1 MKAGE
6 KAGAGTGVPAAGR
19 PLGRALRI
27 ALLFGLFA
35 SGFFLLIGR
44 EPVSMFVAI
53 VQSAAGSGYA
63 IGESLLRATPI
74 LLCAL
79 ASLVPARLGLI
90 SVGAEGQ
97 LYLGAIA
104 GTGVMLAWSGP
115 PALLLPAVLLGG
127 MAGGALWALIPALL
141 RNAAGVNETIS
152 TLMLNYIA
160 ALAVTWLVYGA
171 WKNPQSQ
178 GWPASVEFPEAAR
191 LPGLADSRVHAGLL
205 LALGLALLLHL
216 LLDRTRWGL
225 GLDVLRSN
233 PRLEHVTGL
242 RIPRLVLT
250 TMLAGGALA
259 GLAGIAEASVVQ
271 GRLQPDLAQGAGL
284 SGFLVAWLAGNR
296 VGTTVWMSLLVGG
309 LLASADGLQMHA
321 RVPSSVTLV
330 VQGLLF
336 VAVLGAGS
344 AGPRLRRGAGARHV

>member
-1 MKAGE
+1 MSFNAVRGS
-6 KAGAGTGVPAAGR
+6 GTYVYAVR
-19 PLGRALRI
+19 VL
-27 ALLFGLFA
+27 LLFGALA
-35 SGFFLLIGR
+35 SGFFLLIGHHPG
-44 EPVSMFVAI
+44 EMFVEIA
-53 VQSAAGSGYA
+53 QAAAGSGYA

-79 ASLVPARLGLI
+79 ATLVPARLGLI

-104 GTGVMLAWSGP
+104 GTGVMLAWTGP
-115 PALLLPAVLLGG
+115 QGLLLPAVLIGG
-127 MAGGALWALIPALL
+127 MVGGALWALVPALL

-152 TLMLNYIA
+152 TLMLNYVA

-178 GWPASVEFPEAAR
+178 GWPATVEFPDAAR
-191 LPGLADSRVHAGLL
+191 LATLADSRVHTGLL
-205 LALGLALLLHL
+205 LALGLAALLWFF
-216 LLDRTRWGL
+216 LDRTRWGL

-233 PRLEHVTGL
+233 PRLEQVTGL
-242 RIPRLVLT
+242 RVAPQVLF
-250 TMLAGGALA
+250 TMAIGGALA

-271 GRLQPDLAQGAGL
+271 GRLQSNLSQGAGI

-296 VGTTVWMSLLVGG
+296 VGRTVWMSLLVGG
-309 LLASADGLQMHA
+309 LLASGDGLQMNA
-321 RVPSSVTLV
+321 QVPSSVTLV

-336 VAVLGAGS
+336 VAVLGAGARWLPS
-344 AGPRLRRGAGARHV
+344 WRNPRV